1 METDRQ
7 TEITWR
13 SFLPFRGREITW
25 ISVPPS
31 RERERERERERDLP
45 VDGFHPSKAGMGD
58 YLGESLP

>member
-13 SFLPFRGREITW
+13 SFLPIRGREITW

-31 RERERERERERDLP
+31 RERERERERLPGDWFHPLERERD
-45 VDGFHPSKAGMGD
+45 
-58 YLGESLP
+58 YLVISSTL